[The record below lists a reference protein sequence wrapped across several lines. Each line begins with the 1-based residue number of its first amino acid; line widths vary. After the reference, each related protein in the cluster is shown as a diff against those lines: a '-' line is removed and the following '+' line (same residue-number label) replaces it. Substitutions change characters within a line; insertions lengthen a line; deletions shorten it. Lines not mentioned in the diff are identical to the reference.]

1 MVWNRLLEM
10 SKTKKPADEPVIE
23 DEADDVEEEFVVE
36 KVVDT
41 RMRSGK
47 KEYLL
52 KWKGYPEWVG
62 CWIEFRLDLVRNW
75 LIP

>member
-1 MVWNRLLEM
+1 M

-52 KWKGYPEWVG
+52 KWKGYPE
-62 CWIEFRLDLVRNW
+62 
-75 LIP
+75 

>member
-1 MVWNRLLEM
+1 M
-10 SKTKKPADEPVIE
+10 SKGKKQTEDPIIE
-23 DEADDVEEEFVVE
+23 DDAEEAEEEFIVE

-52 KWKGYPEWVG
+52 KWKGYPE
-62 CWIEFRLDLVRNW
+62 LVNV
-75 LIP
+75 